1 MMCSTRWTDESHMI
15 QGSGLSDFMATWQDS
30 IDKQWLLSK
39 TMKRWPRRPR
49 LLYPLLSHGIGDIHL
64 FVLDKQGNVKAQKH
78 SSKHMQTGTQ
88 EPKKRM
94 KNPAVLKWF
103 KAHEP
108 PIWQK
113 LSEESFYKQTIH
125 FGSRRPS
132 VRNNVSN
139 KQASA
144 LFFQNAF
151 TSWVHHASFL
161 KLCFWSTAIAGHV
174 SSPAQGAA
182 LSSKCLF
189 SVFQFMK
196 CSWLR
201 GKNASG
207 NNKVLMKNV
216 KCIHV
221 HGARVMYVRW
231 GWVGKKNFWALCS
244 TKMATCKPCV

>member
-1 MMCSTRWTDESHMI
+1 MFSVYHP
-15 QGSGLSDFMATWQDS
+15 
-30 IDKQWLLSK
+30 
-39 TMKRWPRRPR
+39 PRIP
-49 LLYPLLSHGIGDIHL
+49 
-64 FVLDKQGNVKAQKH
+64 V
-78 SSKHMQTGTQ
+78 
-88 EPKKRM
+88 
-94 KNPAVLKWF
+94 
-103 KAHEP
+103 
-108 PIWQK
+108 
-113 LSEESFYKQTIH
+113 TIH

-161 KLCFWSTAIAGHV
+161 KLCFWSTAIADHV

-207 NNKVLMKNV
+207 NNKVLMKDV

-221 HGARVMYVRW
+221 HGARIMYVRW